1 VNSYV
6 SDLPIGELLVRAG
19 LVSQNQIDDAA
30 KEAGTR
36 DRLIGRVLV
45 NRGYIEPEKLRAAL
59 SAQSLLRDGV
69 IDSFKAFKALS
80 NACCNNT
87 TLEAALAS
95 MEEPNKK
102 PSSEPTAKLG
112 ELLLCAGVINQ
123 ATLNQCHEK
132 SLRTGD
138 PLGVVLVAENHVT
151 PSYLDAALELQVR
164 IRDGMFSREQAIEAL
179 KQDPRRL
186 LDMIAPHM
194 VADSQ
199 RKTATKNALRLGE
212 LLVRA
217 GIISNKDVNQALEL
231 SLAQK
236 NPIGEALVNRGF
248 ITKAL
253 LDAALSV
260 QRMLRE
266 AQLTVG
272 DATACLIK
280 VFKTERT
287 VSECLL
293 ELNILKSQPVTKI
306 KDYSGYF
313 KKVDR
318 SATRTINE
326 LPALVLKTRVIE
338 NESPASSTSSELEAI
353 ELEAIEPKTN
363 NLESAEVTEMK
374 LAPDAKNG
382 EAVNF
387 LYGSMDR
394 KEFSQALHDAYSRLG
409 RVLLKRGE
417 LLTAEDLLL
426 DAVVIAQS
434 YHLDA
439 KLLSDLMFLA
449 GLYLKEGKS
458 WQSERLLK
466 RCMQIIEKEPTKCPL
481 LEATCHHR
489 LALIYCHLSLL
500 FKAEKHFK
508 SAAALIESDLA
519 TKYPGEEHNHRGT
532 RIKQL
537 NRKLSAVFKDHA
549 VLLNRMRRESE
560 ADKFYCLAR
569 KTLSSSLLTG

>member
-1 VNSYV
+1 MNSYV

-87 TLEAALAS
+87 SLEAALAS

-112 ELLLCAGVINQ
+112 ELLLSAGVINQ

-138 PLGVVLVAENHVT
+138 PLGLVLVAEKHVT

-236 NPIGEALVNRGF
+236 NPIGEALVDRGF

-326 LPALVLKTRVIE
+326 LPALVLKTRVID
-338 NESPASSTSSELEAI
+338 NESPVSSTSTSSELEAI
-353 ELEAIEPKTN
+353 EPKTN
-363 NLESAEVTEMK
+363 SFECAESIEMN
-374 LAPDAKNG
+374 LAPGGKNA

-466 RCMQIIEKEPTKCPL
+466 RCMAIIEKEPTKCPL

-508 SAAALIESDLA
+508 KAAAMIESDLA
-519 TKYPGEEHNHRGT
+519 AKYPGEEQNHRAT

>member
-1 VNSYV
+1 MNSYV

-30 KEAGTR
+30 REAGTR

-45 NRGYIEPEKLRAAL
+45 NRGDLAPDKLRAAL
-59 SAQSLLRDGV
+59 TAQSLMRDGV

-80 NACCNNT
+80 NACCNNIPF
-87 TLEAALAS
+87 EAALATI
-95 MEEPNKK
+95 ED
-102 PSSEPTAKLG
+102 PSKTPAAPVEPTCKLG
-112 ELLLCAGVINQ
+112 ELLLAAAVIDET
-123 ATLNQCHEK
+123 TLNRCHEK
-132 SLRTGD
+132 SLKTGD
-138 PLGVVLVAENHVT
+138 PLGVTLVAEQHVSA
-151 PSYLDAALELQVR
+151 SYLDAALELQVR
-164 IRDGMFSREQAIEAL
+164 VRDGMFSREQAIAAL

-194 VADSQ
+194 IADSQ
-199 RKTATKNALRLGE
+199 RKSTTKNALRLGE

-217 GIISNKDVNQALEL
+217 GIISGKDVNQALEL
-231 SLAQK
+231 SLAHK
-236 NPIGEALVNRGF
+236 HPIGEMLVARGF
-248 ITKAL
+248 ISKAL

-266 AQLTVG
+266 AHLTVG

-280 VFKTERT
+280 VFKTEKT

-293 ELNILKSQPVTKI
+293 ELNILKSSPGTRI

-318 SATRTINE
+318 GSTRTINE
-326 LPALVLKTRVIE
+326 LPALAFKSTAPETTARIQEPEEIHETEVNQEPDLGHKFQI
-338 NESPASSTSSELEAI
+338 NPAIPLEQD
-353 ELEAIEPKTN
+353 E
-363 NLESAEVTEMK
+363 
-374 LAPDAKNG
+374 
-382 EAVNF
+382 VNF
-387 LYGSMDR
+387 IYGSANR
-394 KEFSQALHDAYSRLG
+394 AEFIEGLHNAYSRLG

-417 LLTAEDLLL
+417 LLTAEDLLC
-426 DAVVIAQS
+426 DAVILAQT
-434 YHLDA
+434 YHLEA

-449 GLYLKEGKS
+449 ALYLKEGKS

-466 RCMQIIEKEPTKCPL
+466 RCMAVIEKGADRDSL

-508 SAAALIESDLA
+508 TAAQLIEAELPAYRSLDGNA
-519 TKYPGEEHNHRGT
+519 KIRS
-532 RIKQL
+532 RQL
-537 NRKLSAVFKDHA
+537 NRKLAAVFKDHA